1 MIARIFFLL
10 ILLILIPDLYLYKHY
25 VIRKKLSLGKRF
37 LWWLPSL
44 ILIVFTIGL
53 STVKAFIPD
62 TIEIISVYL
71 LLLGVIVIPKAVY
84 SICSALGLGYC
95 RMIHSRKN
103 YGNLI
108 GFFLA
113 LFTIYMA
120 FYSFLIGPHRFTVRQ
135 EEFVSKELPQS
146 FDGYRIVQF
155 TDAHV
160 GSLPVDL
167 LKKAVDSINAQK
179 PDMIVFTGDLQNLQ
193 PDELDPVMP
202 ILKELKAKD
211 GVVSILGNHDYAFYL
226 NTDFATAALNE
237 AKMKQKQ
244 HDMGWKLLLN
254 ENFTVKRGGERIFIA
269 GMENESQKAEQT
281 RSDLQKTM
289 AGVPD
294 DAFVIM
300 LQHEPTAWRRTILS
314 KTKAQ
319 LTLSGHTHGG
329 QFKLF
334 GWTPVS
340 LTTDE
345 WGGHYQENKRALLVS
360 TGLGGLVPFRFG
372 VIPEIVVITLR
383 NS

>member
-1 MIARIFFLL
+1 M
-10 ILLILIPDLYLYKHY
+10 
-25 VIRKKLSLGKRF
+25 
-37 LWWLPSL
+37 
-44 ILIVFTIGL
+44 
-53 STVKAFIPD
+53 
-62 TIEIISVYL
+62 
-71 LLLGVIVIPKAVY
+71 
-84 SICSALGLGYC
+84 
-95 RMIHSRKN
+95 
-103 YGNLI
+103 
-108 GFFLA
+108 
-113 LFTIYMA
+113 
-120 FYSFLIGPHRFTVRQ
+120 
-135 EEFVSKELPQS
+135 
-146 FDGYRIVQF
+146 
-155 TDAHV
+155 
-160 GSLPVDL
+160 
-167 LKKAVDSINAQK
+167 
-179 PDMIVFTGDLQNLQ
+179 
-193 PDELDPVMP
+193 
-202 ILKELKAKD
+202 
-211 GVVSILGNHDYAFYL
+211 

-345 WGGHYQENKRALLVS
+345 WGGYYQENKRALLVS

-372 VIPEIVVITLR
+372 VIPEIVVIR
-383 NS
+383 FS